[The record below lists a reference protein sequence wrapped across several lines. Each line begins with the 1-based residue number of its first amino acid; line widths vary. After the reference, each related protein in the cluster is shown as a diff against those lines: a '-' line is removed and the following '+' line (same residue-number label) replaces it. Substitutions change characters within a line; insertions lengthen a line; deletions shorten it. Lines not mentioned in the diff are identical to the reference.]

1 MKLVIGTTNPGKF
14 QRYQVILRQFPAL
27 ELAALSDFGNVPVVE
42 EDGLSAAENAR
53 KKAQAYAAALNL
65 PVLSVDE
72 SLIIPVFSADEQP
85 GVNVR
90 RYLGHQATDEQLL
103 EAFLKKI
110 HQISEEL
117 RLAVWTYAINLSFPD
132 GREFCDQVELAQKLT
147 THPSLPLQ
155 PGYPL
160 ASIQLD
166 RITGKPLRELSPE
179 EERAR
184 LDEVYAKVAGII
196 RQAGLA

>member
-1 MKLVIGTTNPGKF
+1 MKRVIGTTNPGKF

-27 ELAALSDFGNVPVVE
+27 ELAALRDFDNVPAVE

-72 SLIIPVFSADEQP
+72 SLIVPGFPPDEQP

-90 RYLGHQATDEQLL
+90 RYLGHQVTDEQLL
-103 EAFLKKI
+103 EAFLEKI
-110 HQISEEL
+110 RQIPAEM
-117 RLAVWTYAINLSFPD
+117 RFMVWTYAINLSFPD
-132 GREFCDQVELAQKLT
+132 GREFHDQVELTQKLT
-147 THPSLPLQ
+147 TRPSLPLQ

-166 RITGKPLRELSPE
+166 RLTGKPLRELSPE

-184 LDEVYAKVAGII
+184 LVEVYEKVTGII